1 MLKRLELANFKAW
14 RKADVEFGKVTGFFG
29 ANSAGKSSLLQFLLL
44 LKQTKNAT
52 DRGLVLDFGG
62 QTDLFE
68 GPRDYANLGTFA
80 EVVHRRQVDRSV
92 QWRLDW
98 TLLQTLRID
107 DPASSEGPPLLAGDT
122 LRLACSVGLQGQR
135 LRTRELA
142 YRFADAT
149 FALRP
154 HAAPDQ
160 GFELVAKG
168 AGFRFKRPPG
178 RPRPLPQ
185 PIKTHLFPN
194 QAKTYYQN
202 AEFLSDFELAYEHMM
217 DSLYYL
223 GPLRVYPRRQ
233 YHWSGASP
241 KDVGPSGERT
251 MDALLA
257 ATRDQEVRRLRR
269 RAPGVRKIAFQ
280 KIIAYWLK
288 QLGLIHDF
296 SLEEVAAGTNLY
308 RAMVRTSPASTPT
321 ALTDVG
327 FGVSQVLP
335 TLVLLYYVPEGATVL
350 MEQPEI
356 HLHPAVQAG
365 LADVML
371 NVAAARNVQLVV
383 ESHSEHL
390 LRRLQRRVAEEAA
403 SAEDVKLYFVSS
415 RRGVAHAD
423 DLALNEYGEIE
434 NWPDSFF
441 GDEVGEIGAIA
452 ESSLRRKMAQAAQ

>member
-1 MLKRLELANFKAW
+1 MLNRLELANFKAW
-14 RKADVEFGKVTGFFG
+14 RKADLEFGKVTGFFG

-80 EVVHRRQVDRSV
+80 DVVHGHRDDRAIRW
-92 QWRLDW
+92 QLDW
-98 TLLQTLRID
+98 TLPHTLRID
-107 DPASSEGPPLLAGDT
+107 DPSSAEPIPLFEDDRLG
-122 LRLACSVGLQGQR
+122 LACSIALEDQR

-142 YRFADAT
+142 YRFGDAT
-149 FALRP
+149 FSLRP
-154 HAAPDQ
+154 NAGADP

-168 AGFRFKRPPG
+168 TSFEFKRPPG
-178 RPRPLPQ
+178 RPKPLSP
-185 PIKTHLFPN
+185 PVKTHLFPN
-194 QAKTYYQN
+194 QAKSYQN
-202 AEFLSDFELAYEHMM
+202 SEFLGDFELAYEQMM

-233 YHWSGASP
+233 YHWSGTSP

-257 ATRDQEVRRLRR
+257 ATRDQEIRRLRPP
-269 RAPGVRKIAFQ
+269 APGVRKIAFQ
-280 KIIAYWLK
+280 KIVAHWLK
-288 QLGLIHDF
+288 KLRLIHDF

-308 RAMVRTSPASTPT
+308 RSMVKTSPASPPT

-371 NVAAARNVQLVV
+371 NVAAARNVQIIV

-403 SAEDVKLYFVSS
+403 SAGDVKLYFVSS

-434 NWPDSFF
+434 NWPQSFF
-441 GDEVGEIGAIA
+441 GDEFGEISAIA
-452 ESSLRRKMAQAAQ
+452 ESSLRRKMAKAAE

>member
-1 MLKRLELANFKAW
+1 MLNRLALENFKAW
-14 RKADVEFGKVTGFFG
+14 QKADLAFGKVTGFFG

-62 QTDLFE
+62 QTDPFE

-80 EVVHRRQVDRSV
+80 DVVHRHEDGRAIRWQ
-92 QWRLDW
+92 LDW
-98 TLLQTLRID
+98 TLPQTLRID
-107 DPASSEGPPLLAGDT
+107 DAADSEAGALFQGDGLG
-122 LRLACSVGLQGQR
+122 LRCAVALEGQH

-142 YRFADAT
+142 YLFDDAA
-149 FALRP
+149 FSVRLGVAS
-154 HAAPDQ
+154 DQ

-168 AGFRFKRPPG
+168 TAFEFRRRRG
-178 RPRPLPQ
+178 RPSPLPH
-185 PIKTHLFPN
+185 PIKTHLFPS
-194 QAKTYYQN
+194 QAKSYYQN

-217 DSLYYL
+217 DAVYYL
-223 GPLRVYPRRQ
+223 GPLRAYPRRQ

-257 ATRDQEVRRLRR
+257 ATRDQEIRRLRP

-280 KIIAYWLK
+280 KIIAHWLK

-308 RAMVRTSPASTPT
+308 RAMVKTSASSTPT

-327 FGVSQVLP
+327 FGISQVLP

-371 NVAAARNVQLVV
+371 NVAAARNVQIIV

-390 LRRLQRRVAEEAA
+390 LRRLQRRVAQEEA

-415 RRGVAHAD
+415 RRGRAD
-423 DLALNEYGEIE
+423 AADLFLNGYGEIE
-434 NWPDSFF
+434 NWPQNFF

-452 ESSLRRKMAQAAQ
+452 EASLRRRLAQASE